1 MSEVREVKLTGHF
14 KVKTVNGSKACIYFE
29 ELEDCIG
36 VTVGDIIDYH
46 NDLEVMELLGCDEK
60 GVMTL
65 LSHNAKE
72 AVNSYGVQCTYREF
86 IIALEKRDM
95 ILEKLDLIKLNEL
108 GIFKLEDLVEGMSKE
123 PSYLKNIQLRK
134 RLAKH
139 EYGNE
144 IRNYRLGLREDL
156 FKKVA
161 EVANK
166 YKVTTDSVINNTLEL
181 NKDKLNEAA
190 SLAIVN
196 GENKLIAMLD
206 NNVLRYN
213 DMEINFRF
221 YEIEEGFSRDRVVKL
236 FDDNNRLI
244 TRVTIDL
251 LKL

>member
-1 MSEVREVKLTGHF
+1 MSDVREFKLTGHF
-14 KVKTVNGSKACIYFE
+14 KVRTIDGSNACIYFE
-29 ELEDCIG
+29 ELEDTIG
-36 VTVGDIIDYH
+36 VTVGNIIDYH
-46 NDLEVMELLGCDEK
+46 NDLEVMDLLGCDDK

-65 LSHNAKE
+65 FSHNLRDE
-72 AVNSYGVQCTYREF
+72 VNAYGVKCTYREF
-86 IIALEKRDM
+86 IRALEKRE
-95 ILEKLDLIKLNEL
+95 IVLEELDLIRLNEL
-108 GIFKLEDLVEGMSKE
+108 GIFRLEDLVEGMRKG

-134 RLAKH
+134 RLANH
-139 EYGNE
+139 TYGCDV
-144 IRNYRLGLREDL
+144 RNYRLGLREEL

-181 NKDKLNEAA
+181 NKNNLDEAA

-196 GENKLIAMLD
+196 GENKLIEMLE
-206 NNVLRYN
+206 NNILKYN
-213 DMEINFRF
+213 DMEINFSY

-244 TRVTIDL
+244 TRVVVDL